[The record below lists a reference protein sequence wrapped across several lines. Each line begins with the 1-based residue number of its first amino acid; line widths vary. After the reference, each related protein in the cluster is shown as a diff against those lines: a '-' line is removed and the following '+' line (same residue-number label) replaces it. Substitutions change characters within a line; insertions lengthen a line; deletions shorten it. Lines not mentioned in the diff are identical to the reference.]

1 MAYFSFSVFE
11 ILLKVSEG
19 KPWKETLLEV
29 LPQRKFRIG
38 GRQRK
43 RKSQNSIDQLDSEED
58 NTSDNEPNH
67 EENSLKNQIMKKIH
81 LTQQIPCS
89 HISHQCK

>member
-1 MAYFSFSVFE
+1 MFE

-38 GRQRK
+38 GKKRK
-43 RKSQNSIDQLDSEED
+43 RKSNDSDSEDEKTSENESNLQD
-58 NTSDNEPNH
+58 NSNRNIVSEIQPSN
-67 EENSLKNQIMKKIH
+67 
-81 LTQQIPCS
+81 
-89 HISHQCK
+89 

>member
-1 MAYFSFSVFE
+1 MIYEWFFFPKYCNFNSFSVFE

-38 GRQRK
+38 GKQK
-43 RKSQNSIDQLDSEED
+43 KQNKSDEMESDSD
-58 NTSDNEPNH
+58 D
-67 EENSLKNQIMKKIH
+67 EENPSNND
-81 LTQQIPCS
+81 TNS
-89 HISHQCK
+89 VS

>member
-1 MAYFSFSVFE
+1 MFRLLCHFSVFE

-29 LPQRKFRIG
+29 LPQRKFRTG

-43 RKSQNSIDQLDSEED
+43 RKSQNSGEQTDSSDECD
-58 NTSDNEPNH
+58 SDNESKH
-67 EENSLKNQIMKKIH
+67 EENLPNDDAHSPIPSKKTFLIEN
-81 LTQQIPCS
+81 
-89 HISHQCK
+89 KD